1 MLQPTNLTPMRRD
14 QLPEGVL
21 CADGFDGAIIGSAQ
35 RGGEEIAVY
44 DRERCIEILRAQ
56 FTEAC
61 ESGTCAD
68 ADSECDHW
76 LEAEEYFSYNT
87 ERASEYL
94 GAKGPVYVSRL
105 CAACGCDAE
114 GCACL
119 AEAA

>member
-1 MLQPTNLTPMRRD
+1 MTEPLTTTPLRRE

-21 CADGFDGAIIGSAQ
+21 CADGFDGALIGSAQ

-44 DRERCIEILRAQ
+44 DRERCIEILRAD
-56 FTEAC
+56 FAGSCAEPTCRAED
-61 ESGTCAD
+61 SG
-68 ADSECDHW
+68 CDHW

-105 CAACGCDAE
+105 CASCGCPGDE
-114 GCACL
+114 CTCL
-119 AEAA
+119 AAAA

>member
-1 MLQPTNLTPMRRD
+1 MSQPLQLTLMRRE

-21 CADGFDGAIIGSAQ
+21 CADGFDAALIGAAQ

-44 DRERCIEILRAQ
+44 DRERCIEILRAD
-56 FTEAC
+56 FAGSC
-61 ESGTCAD
+61 SESGCGSE
-68 ADSECDHW
+68 DSECDHW

-87 ERASEYL
+87 ERASEHL

-105 CAACGCDAE
+105 CAACGCPTDE
-114 GCACL
+114 CACL